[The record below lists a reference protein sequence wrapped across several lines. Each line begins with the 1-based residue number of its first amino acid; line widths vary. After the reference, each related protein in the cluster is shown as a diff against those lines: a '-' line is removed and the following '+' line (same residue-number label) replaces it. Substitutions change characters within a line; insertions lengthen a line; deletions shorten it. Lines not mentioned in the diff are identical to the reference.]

1 MGLRRARRPRRAAFP
16 RPIAR
21 GISPPRWRVTFWTAR
36 KSPKSRQGGAP
47 DGRSA
52 SIFAHPLDPH
62 LRESP
67 LEVGKTLPA
76 RKIRSAWVRFFLG
89 PQGPWGIKNFNCCG
103 STTAPEFAE
112 PTRPVQIAFPLQ
124 GGRWHGEAVTDEGG
138 FLKRAPNWFPVDCRG
153 GYQPP
158 KSLPLGPARLT

>member
-1 MGLRRARRPRRAAFP
+1 M
-16 RPIAR
+16 
-21 GISPPRWRVTFWTAR
+21 
-36 KSPKSRQGGAP
+36 
-47 DGRSA
+47 
-52 SIFAHPLDPH
+52 
-62 LRESP
+62 
-67 LEVGKTLPA
+67 
-76 RKIRSAWVRFFLG
+76 RFFLG

-138 FLKRAPNWFPVDCRG
+138 FLKRTPTGIPAIPRKSRG

-158 KSLPLGPARLT
+158 QSLLLGEGAPEGGG